1 MLPLDPPHGQF
12 WSLKSLMMNAYG
24 FTDENCC
31 YYAIELWKEAE
42 GIACSYKLQLSVPDP
57 LFSFSADFDS
67 SLER

>member
-42 GIACSYKLQLSVPDP
+42 GIACSYKL
-57 LFSFSADFDS
+57 
-67 SLER
+67 